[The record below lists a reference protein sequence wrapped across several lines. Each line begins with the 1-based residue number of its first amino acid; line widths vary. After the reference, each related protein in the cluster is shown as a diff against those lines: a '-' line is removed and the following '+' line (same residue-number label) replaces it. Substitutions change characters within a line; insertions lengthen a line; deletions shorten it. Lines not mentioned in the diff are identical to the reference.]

1 MSPIQKIR
9 EALGGSGWIWGNK
22 RNEVNI
28 SSQWLFIGP
37 FDPLGWCWPSEQSQ
51 RSHSPT
57 KLHFP
62 NFSQLPF
69 NSNLFLLPPPST
81 KGNLQ
86 SPINLPSSVEC
97 GRKLEHA
104 REECANSTHTASDLS
119 AADCLRFLPLLQ
131 VFSRASFCFGISYHF
146 LWFGLS
152 FCDPVSEMVWDT
164 LLKWSLCSGHMKHHC
179 QQHLSQEHK
188 LNKNSIGG

>member
-1 MSPIQKIR
+1 MSPIQTNTGGTRRVRVDMGEQKEWSQHFPPMTFHRAIWPIGLML
-9 EALGGSGWIWGNK
+9 AL
-22 RNEVNI
+22 RAI
-28 SSQWLFIGP
+28 SN
-37 FDPLGWCWPSEQSQ
+37 
-51 RSHSPT
+51 HSPT
-57 KLHFP
+57 KLPRFP
-62 NFSQLPF
+62 NLSQLPF

-188 LNKNSIGG
+188 LKKK